1 VGILC
6 FSRVGF
12 YILNVMVA
20 IVKADDEE
28 FSMEE
33 YVKELDSIVA
43 DVIPGKED
51 PLA

>member
-1 VGILC
+1 
-6 FSRVGF
+6 
-12 YILNVMVA
+12 MVA
-20 IVKADDEE
+20 TVKADGET

-33 YVKELDSIVA
+33 YLEELDSIIA

>member
-1 VGILC
+1 
-6 FSRVGF
+6 
-12 YILNVMVA
+12 MVA
-20 IVKADDEE
+20 IVKADGDG

-33 YVKELDSIVA
+33 YVDELDSIVA